1 MVTVATI
8 GKSVGAAGGQQRAR
22 DGSLYPLT
30 IATPR
35 EAYLYLAAGPALP
48 HADGELLSA
57 PFSLMDLLAISS
69 LMSAYSR
76 KNYDK

>member
-8 GKSVGAAGGQQRAR
+8 GKSVGGGQQRAR

-57 PFSLMDLLAISS
+57 LRPIFSNGPLGHLISYEC
-69 LMSAYSR
+69 LFMEEL
-76 KNYDK
+76 